1 MKICPACNQTYSD
14 ESLNFCL
21 NDGGALSPVN
31 DDNLSQQT
39 VILGQAP
46 NTNPKTVFT
55 NQPISQQ
62 NWGTSPTVIP
72 QPKKKSKAWLWI
84 LGIVGIL
91 AIFGVIGVVGLVGL
105 VAFSSSDET
114 TENNNSS
121 NPPTKNFDSLKKDD
135 LSKWGKFSNADG
147 SGEFSNGEYTMQSKQ
162 TGFIYVLVA
171 KDNDLKTSNATAT
184 ITVRNV
190 NGIETNLGY
199 GLLVHGDGYSP
210 LSKDYVFL
218 IDSTKQS
225 YRVAKHL
232 NKTESSEVSWTRFP
246 AIRSG
251 TQTNEIQVK
260 DTNGKMSFF
269 INGQF
274 ATDVTDSIGYKDG
287 SVGIYAGDGIPIA
300 FSNLQLGK

>member
-21 NDGGALSPVN
+21 NDGGALRQID

-39 VILGQAP
+39 VILGQASV
-46 NTNPKTVFT
+46 TNPKTVFT
-55 NQPISQQ
+55 NQPVSQQ

-91 AIFGVIGVVGLVGL
+91 AIFGVIGIVGLVGL
-105 VAFSSSDET
+105 VAISGSDET
-114 TENNNSS
+114 SNNNNSS
-121 NPPTKNFDSLKKDD
+121 NPPAKKFDSLKKDD
-135 LSKWGKFSNADG
+135 LSKWGKFSTNEG

-162 TGFIYVLVA
+162 TGFFYVLVT
-171 KDNDLKTSNATAT
+171 KDQDFKTSNATAT

-190 NGIETNLGY
+190 TGASTNLGY
-199 GLLVHGDGYSP
+199 GILVHGDP
-210 LSKDYVFL
+210 LNLLSKDYVFL

-225 YRVAKHL
+225 YRVAKHIA
-232 NKTESSEVSWTRFP
+232 NKETEEIGWTRFP

-260 DTNGKMSFF
+260 DANGKMSFF

-274 ATDVTDSIGYKDG
+274 ATDVPDSIGYKDG
-287 SVGIYAGDGIPIA
+287 SVGIYVGDGIPIA